1 MSAATVIVY
10 PRATA
15 GRAVLRYARRETSHR
30 SGREERMRLRRI
42 LATLLLLAA
51 FAPQARASMVEALD
65 LAELVR
71 SADQV
76 VVARVIAQES
86 HYDEHGRIVT
96 DVHMQVE
103 HSEKGHDAPGAL
115 VVVRR
120 LGGVVNGIGMRV
132 EGEPSFEEGEL
143 VLLFGTRR
151 SGHNVLWPV
160 GMSQGAMQVF
170 ERDGER
176 WVRSQASNLALVEK
190 GSRGQ
195 LRAAR
200 AAVTEPRRLEDLLTE
215 IRTHVQRRAQ

>member
-1 MSAATVIVY
+1 
-10 PRATA
+10 
-15 GRAVLRYARRETSHR
+15 
-30 SGREERMRLRRI
+30 MRLRRI

-51 FAPQARASMVEALD
+51 AFAPAARASMVEALD

-71 SADQV
+71 NADQV

-103 HSEKGHDAPGAL
+103 HSEKGHDAPGAI

-120 LGGVVNGIGMRV
+120 LGGVVDGIGMRV

-143 VLLFGTRR
+143 VLLFGSRR
-151 SGHNVLWPV
+151 SGHDVLWPV

-176 WVRSQASNLALVEK
+176 WVRSQAGNLALVEK

-195 LRAAR
+195 LRPAR
-200 AAVTEPRRLEDLLTE
+200 AALTEPRRLEDLLTE
-215 IRTHVQRRAQ
+215 IRAHVQKKAQ